1 MNNYSA
7 EFISMWCVL
16 GGCVALLLA
25 CVVER
30 FRARRA
36 AREAAKRDRLYAISK
51 MGFRS
56 AFMRGLVDEQGNV
69 ISRVGY
75 PPDDAQ

>member
-30 FRARRA
+30 FRARRN
-36 AREAAKRDRLYAISK
+36 AREAAKRDRLDTIAR

-56 AFMRGLVDEQGNV
+56 AFMRGLIDEHGNI
-69 ISRVGY
+69 ISRVGE
-75 PPDDAQ
+75 DLH